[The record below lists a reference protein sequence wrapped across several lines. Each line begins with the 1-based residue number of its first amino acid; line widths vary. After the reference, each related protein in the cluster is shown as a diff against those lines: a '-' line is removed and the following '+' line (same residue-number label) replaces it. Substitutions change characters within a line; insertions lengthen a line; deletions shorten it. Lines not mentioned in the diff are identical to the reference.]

1 MSGGSFPAAGPRA
14 AEPVE
19 DLTRTYSGTRQSDGT
34 TFVNVNGRP
43 LETRTELRKEAAT
56 TFDWGYQGRGAPAQ
70 LALAILAD
78 HLGDDGKAMRYYEHF
93 LRCVIR
99 GLPRLNWILT
109 GAEID
114 GVLPAGGY

>member
-1 MSGGSFPAAGPRA
+1 VTAA
-14 AEPVE
+14 
-19 DLTRTYSGTRQSDGT
+19 RTYSGTRQSDGT
-34 TFVNVNGRP
+34 TFVSVDGRP
-43 LETRTELRKEAAT
+43 LEARADLRHESAT

-78 HLGDDGKAMRYYEHF
+78 HLGDDGRAVRYYEHF

-99 GLPRLNWILT
+99 ALPSASWILT

-114 GVLPAGGY
+114 GILPGAGY

>member
-1 MSGGSFPAAGPRA
+1 MTSI
-14 AEPVE
+14 
-19 DLTRTYSGTRQSDGT
+19 YSGTRQSNGT
-34 TFVNVNGRP
+34 TFVSVNGRP
-43 LETRTELRKEAAT
+43 LNTRTELRKESAT

-78 HLGDDGKAMRYYEHF
+78 HLGDDERARRYYEHF
-93 LRCVIR
+93 LRRVIR
-99 GLPRLNWILT
+99 GLPSGGWILT